1 MDLATQLGPWST
13 GSGPLH
19 RKLAAALA
27 AAIERGDVAAGER
40 LPAERVLART
50 LAVSRSTVVAAY
62 DHLRAEGWL
71 ESRQGSGSRVRWAAP
86 VGRSRPVPG
95 LGDTSGDVIFR
106 RLIEGPGT
114 TISLA
119 AAILRGSPSVVEA
132 AGTFSTSELTEMVST
147 SGYVPLGLPALRRE
161 IAALH
166 TRAGLPTT
174 EAQVMVTTGAQQAI
188 SLAAGLLVDRGDAVV
203 VDNPSFS
210 GTLDALRVS
219 GATLVAVPTDDDGTD
234 VDALARAVER
244 TSPAAIYVMPSFHNP
259 TGVQLTE
266 SRRRR
271 LARVAATTG
280 VPLIEDNTLEQ
291 TALAGTPPLPA
302 VATYEPDAPIL
313 TVGSLSKVLWG
324 GLRVG
329 WIRANETMIGRLAH
343 CKAVHD
349 LGSPV
354 FPQAIAARIL
364 PRLEAIGAERRAQ
377 LTTHLDRAERLLH
390 EHVPTWTWRRPVG
403 GLALWV
409 KLPAGDG
416 NEFAQVALRYGVEVV
431 PGTTMSPVAPAG
443 TTRSPVAPAGTTRS
457 PVVPAGT
464 TRSPVAPSPGAGAGT
479 AGTEPTFSDHLRLAL
494 IEPPLLDEGIAR
506 LGRAWA
512 AYAPS
517 ESPAPEVRVIV

>member
-1 MDLATQLGPWST
+1 MDVPTVLGPWSS
-13 GSGPLH
+13 GPGPLH
-19 RKLAAALA
+19 RKLADAVS
-27 AAIERGDVAAGER
+27 AAIERGDLVAGER
-40 LPAERVLART
+40 LPAERVLARA

-71 ESRQGSGSRVRWAAP
+71 ESRQGSGSRVRWTAP
-86 VGRSRPVPG
+86 VGRTRAVPG

-119 AAILRGSPSVVEA
+119 AAILPGAPSVAEA
-132 AGTFSTSELTEMVST
+132 AGTFTSSELADMVST

-166 TRAGLPTT
+166 TRAGLRTAET
-174 EAQVMVTTGAQQAI
+174 QVVVTTGAQQAI
-188 SLAAGLLVDRGDAVV
+188 SLAAGLLVDRGDTVIV
-203 VDNPSFS
+203 ENPSFS
-210 GTLDALRVS
+210 GTLDALRVA
-219 GATLVAVPTDDDGTD
+219 GAKLMAVPTDDAGTD

-244 TSPAAIYVMPSFHNP
+244 TSPAAIYVMPSYHNP
-259 TGVQLTE
+259 TGVELTE

-271 LARVAATTG
+271 LARIAAATG
-280 VPLIEDNTLEQ
+280 VPLIEDNTLEH
-291 TALAGTPPLPA
+291 TSLTGAPPLPP
-302 VATYEPDAPIL
+302 VASYEPDAPIL

-329 WIRANETMIGRLAH
+329 WIRASEAMIGRLAH

-354 FPQAIAARIL
+354 FTQAIAARLL
-364 PRLEAIGAERRAQ
+364 PRLDAIAAERRTQ
-377 LTTHLDRAERLLH
+377 LVAHLDRAEQLLR
-390 EHVPTWTWRRPVG
+390 EHLPTWTWRRPVG

-416 NEFAQVALRYGVEVV
+416 NAFAQVALRYGVEVV
-431 PGTTMSPVAPAG
+431 PGTTMSPVA
-443 TTRSPVAPAGTTRS
+443 
-457 PVVPAGT
+457 
-464 TRSPVAPSPGAGAGT
+464 AGA
-479 AGTEPTFSDHLRLAL
+479 AGAAGAEPSFADHLRLAL
-494 IEPPLLDEGIAR
+494 IQPPLLDEGIAR
-506 LGRAWA
+506 LGRAWT

-517 ESPAPEVRVIV
+517 EATVPEVRVIV